1 MLERANV
8 LSKTNGEAGGGVP
21 SAGRI
26 LLAAKGAGEV
36 RSLAQALRAR
46 GYEVD
51 EATSSRK
58 VYRLL
63 AAADFDLWILD
74 ARMLCLASSAVWASL
89 RYAHTEGRGR
99 AASPVCPVLVL
110 THRGDPCAGDALSAA
125 ARSIALMSWNPEAWR
140 LGLLEVP
147 CDEALLARTAEALL
161 PAEAPLARG

>member
-1 MLERANV
+1 MLERTNA
-8 LSKTNGEAGGGVP
+8 LSETNGDAAGGVP

-36 RSLAQALRAR
+36 RSLALALRAR
-46 GYEVD
+46 GYEVHV
-51 EATSSRK
+51 ATSSRIA
-58 VYRLL
+58 YRLL
-63 AAADFDLWILD
+63 ATADFDLWILD

-110 THRGDPCAGDALSAA
+110 TRLGDTWAGDALSAA
-125 ARSIALMSWNPEAWR
+125 ARSIALMSWNPESWR

-147 CDEALLARTAEALL
+147 CDDALLARTAEALL

>member
-1 MLERANV
+1 MLERANA
-8 LSKTNGEAGGGVP
+8 LSETSGEAGGGVP
-21 SAGRI
+21 STARV
-26 LLAAKGAGEV
+26 LLAAKSAGEM
-36 RSLAQALRAR
+36 RSLARVLRAR

-51 EATSSRK
+51 EATSSRN

-63 AAADFDLWILD
+63 AAADFDLWIFD

-99 AASPVCPVLVL
+99 PASPVCPVLVL
-110 THRGDPCAGDALSAA
+110 TRRGDTWAGDTLSAA

-147 CDEALLARTAEALL
+147 CDDALLARTAEALL